1 MLCQKHLG
9 LMQISSSSR
18 IIYLALSL
26 PDQERK
32 KPEKKKTEKKKKK
45 KMKNKNKN
53 ETLLTAGVLKQGQNS
68 WEVKLRFWVNAPFS
82 SNKQIHK

>member
-1 MLCQKHLG
+1 
-9 LMQISSSSR
+9 
-18 IIYLALSL
+18 
-26 PDQERK
+26 
-32 KPEKKKTEKKKKK
+32 
-45 KMKNKNKN
+45 MKNKNKN